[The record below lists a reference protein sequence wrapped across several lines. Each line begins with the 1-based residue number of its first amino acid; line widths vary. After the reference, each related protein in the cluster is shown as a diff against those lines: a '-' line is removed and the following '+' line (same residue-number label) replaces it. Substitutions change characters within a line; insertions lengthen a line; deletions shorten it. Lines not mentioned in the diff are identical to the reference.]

1 MKNFGKH
8 LFRWTKLQFL
18 AIKISSNFL
27 ESPVELKATVEIVIG
42 GTQLLGLSL
51 ISIVGKHMYGK
62 LANIY
67 AFYSRVVY
75 LVSI

>member
-1 MKNFGKH
+1 MKNFDKH
-8 LFRWTKLQFL
+8 SFRWTKLQFL

-27 ESPVELKATVEIVIG
+27 ESPVGPKATVEIVIG
-42 GTQLLGLSL
+42 GTSTPWPLLTG
-51 ISIVGKHMYGK
+51 IVGKHMYGK